1 MLANFLSVLRVLL
14 IPFLLYFIAQGPAAQ
29 LQAVLLLL
37 IAGATDIGDGW
48 VARHYD
54 QVSRLGKILDPLADK
69 IFLAC
74 LLGALVHWRDLPL
87 WLLAMLLVRDLAIV
101 LVGGG
106 ALAFTGAGH
115 CRQPLGQIHDRLHGT
130 YGLQLCPRGP
140 VQLAHGAEPSR
151 GGLGRH
157 LQLELRPSRAQALAT
172 RSNLKSVGL
181 NQATPAPIGSLVQG
195 ATPSVAMDHRQH
207 LALQS

>member
-74 LLGALVHWRDLPL
+74 LLGTLVHWRDLPL

-101 LVGGG
+101 LVGGVLLRSQG
-106 ALAFTGAGH
+106 LVIAANRWGKYTTVCMALTAFSYVLEAPFSLRTGLSLAAAALVVISSLSYAQVAL
-115 CRQPLGQIHDRLHGT
+115 RLLQRDRT
-130 YGLQLCPRGP
+130 
-140 VQLAHGAEPSR
+140 
-151 GGLGRH
+151 
-157 LQLELRPSRAQALAT
+157 
-172 RSNLKSVGL
+172 
-181 NQATPAPIGSLVQG
+181 
-195 ATPSVAMDHRQH
+195 
-207 LALQS
+207 

>member
-101 LVGGG
+101 LVGGLFLRSQG
-106 ALAFTGAGH
+106 LVIAANRWGKYTTVCMALTAFSYILDAPSSLRTGLSWAAAA
-115 CRQPLGQIHDRLHGT
+115 LVVISSLS
-130 YGLQLCPRGP
+130 YA
-140 VQLAHGAEPSR
+140 QLALR
-151 GGLGRH
+151 L
-157 LQLELRPSRAQALAT
+157 LQRDRT
-172 RSNLKSVGL
+172 
-181 NQATPAPIGSLVQG
+181 
-195 ATPSVAMDHRQH
+195 
-207 LALQS
+207 